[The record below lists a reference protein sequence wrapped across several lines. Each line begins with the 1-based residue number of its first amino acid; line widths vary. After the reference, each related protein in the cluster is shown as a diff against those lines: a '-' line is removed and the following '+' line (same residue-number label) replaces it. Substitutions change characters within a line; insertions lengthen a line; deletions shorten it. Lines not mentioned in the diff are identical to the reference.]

1 MKNRSRFGY
10 GEVPTD
16 NPVIGS
22 PNASLCEIAPANIPG
37 SDPAI
42 I

>member
-10 GEVPTD
+10 GEGPAE

-22 PNASLCEIAPANIPG
+22 PNASLCEIAPAKITG